1 MCERLKIGLLKRIF
15 FSSLR
20 IIFQKFCIVFQ
31 NLNAIL
37 GVKAKSV
44 IQRLSFSQN
53 EFNGLWSFWRPHARV
68 LVYVLNFINFKH
80 I

>member
-31 NLNAIL
+31 NLNQIL
-37 GVKAKSV
+37 GVKAKSR
-44 IQRLSFSQN
+44 IIPKNIGHSEI
-53 EFNGLWSFWRPHARV
+53 EFLTKS
-68 LVYVLNFINFKH
+68 I
-80 I
+80 